1 MEVEGTWQG
10 YTEES
15 EVEKEPSKKCSM
27 DAHSPSVNGCFDCNI
42 CLDSAAEPVV
52 TLCGHLYCW
61 PCIYKW
67 LLVQTTSLQQCPVC
81 KALLSED
88 TLVPLYGR
96 GLSSKEGSQQSLKI
110 PHRRSIYQDHSLISS
125 VTEHQSPRDH
135 EEEYFDIQ
143 TPMPQPQ
150 LPHHHHHQRYHP
162 YYSSLG
168 NSFMS
173 AQVFHSTAG
182 GVLGELAVA
191 VFPWMFRSHE
201 AELYHGSRAYD
212 LTASM
217 NSPRLRRQQMQVES
231 LLHQLWLSL
240 LLCSCMPVL
249 VMKDYKSPYF
259 IY

>member
-1 MEVEGTWQG
+1 MQG
-10 YTEES
+10 YIEES
-15 EVEKEPSKKCSM
+15 EVEKEPSKNCSM

-81 KALLSED
+81 KAPLSED

-96 GLSSKEGSQQSLKI
+96 GLSTEEGSQQSLKI
-110 PHRRSIYQDHSLISS
+110 PHRRSIYRGHALIAS
-125 VTEHQSPRDH
+125 VIEHQSPHVH
-135 EEEYFDIQ
+135 EEEYVDIQ
-143 TPMPQPQ
+143 PPMPQPQ
-150 LPHHHHHQRYHP
+150 FPRHHHHQRYYP
-162 YYSSLG
+162 YYGNLG

-173 AQVFHSTAG
+173 APSSLLTAPVFHSTAG

-191 VFPWMFRSHE
+191 VFPWMFRNHE
-201 AELYHGSRAYD
+201 AGPYYGSRPYD

-217 NSPRLRRQQMQVES
+217 NNPRLRRQQMQVES
-231 LLHQLWLSL
+231 LLHQLWLFLFCCTALSL
-240 LLCSCMPVL
+240 FLL
-249 VMKDYKSPYF
+249 
-259 IY
+259 